1 MTIYYKKLYPA
12 GVYVY
17 AYLRKDNTPY
27 YIGKGHGYRAWGH
40 ANTERFKTP
49 KDTSRI
55 IILESGLT
63 EIGAFAI
70 ERRMIEW
77 YGRKNNNTG
86 ILQNRTDG
94 GEGVSGFKHYE
105 HTKKLFT
112 EQRTGIKRKESTKEK
127 IKIYQTEYK
136 VWSEKALENR
146 LNNCLKA
153 AENRKGS
160 TWSDEKREQM
170 VTTYLTKNKQLF
182 PQVFELA
189 DNGTNIRQIS
199 IKLQISWDRVK
210 YILDNRD
217 RINNI

>member
-12 GVYVY
+12 GFYVY
-17 AYLRKDNTPY
+17 AYLRQDNTPY

-49 KDTSRI
+49 KDMSRI

-112 EQRTGIKRKESTKEK
+112 EQRTGTRRKESTKEK

-146 LNNCLKA
+146 LNNCLKRSRRPA
-153 AENRKGS
+153 SSWKTPTRKRS
-160 TWSDEKREQM
+160 RLR
-170 VTTYLTKNKQLF
+170 TT
-182 PQVFELA
+182 A
-189 DNGTNIRQIS
+189 RS
-199 IKLQISWDRVK
+199 SR
-210 YILDNRD
+210 
-217 RINNI
+217 

>member
-12 GVYVY
+12 GFYVY
-17 AYLRKDNTPY
+17 AYLRQDNTPY

-55 IILESGLT
+55 IILEPGLT

-70 ERRMIEW
+70 ERRMIKW

-112 EQRTGIKRKESTKEK
+112 KQRTGIKRKESTKEK

-136 VWSEKALENR
+136 VWSDKAIENR
-146 LNNCLKA
+146 LQNCLRA
-153 AENRKGS
+153 AESRKGS
-160 TWSDEKREQM
+160 KWSEEHHTNKFN
-170 VTTYLTKNKQLF
+170 TYLEKNKHLF
-182 PQVFELA
+182 PKVLGLY
-189 DNGTNIRQIS
+189 DSGINIRQIALN
-199 IKLQISWDRVK
+199 IGISWDRVK
-210 YILDNRD
+210 YIIDNRE
-217 RINNI
+217 RLNIE